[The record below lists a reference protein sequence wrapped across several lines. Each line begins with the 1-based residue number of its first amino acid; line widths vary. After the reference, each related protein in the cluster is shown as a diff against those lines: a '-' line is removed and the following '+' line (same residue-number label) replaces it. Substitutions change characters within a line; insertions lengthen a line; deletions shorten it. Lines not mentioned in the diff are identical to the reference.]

1 MEILNLYGSETVK
14 RDWLAPLLEGEIRS
28 AFSMTE
34 PAVASSD
41 ATNIGL
47 RIERDG
53 DEYVLNGTKWFSSGA
68 LRPSLQ
74 GAHRDGQDRSR
85 TRRATCSSR

>member
-1 MEILNLYGSETVK
+1 MYGSETVK

-34 PAVASSD
+34 PDVASSD

-53 DEYVLNGTKWFSSGA
+53 DEYVLNGHEVV
-68 LRPSLQ
+68 LVRRPAAALQ